1 MAFAQR
7 IINSNSAGDQE
18 FTFTFP
24 FIKEEHIKV
33 FVNFVERNQGV
44 GSSEFQVI
52 TDTTPNKI
60 RLNTGLSADNTRVEI
75 RRVSSINTVLV
86 DFEDGSTLT
95 AADLDTN
102 SKQSLFIAQEL
113 DDAQKQGLSIDTT
126 TGVPT
131 LNSQRLSGVS
141 DPINAQDAVTKNYL
155 ERTGSITSTQISDG
169 TIVNGDINANA
180 DIAVSKLD
188 HGTARQILQTNA
200 AGNNVEFTSNV
211 DIPGTLDVTGNVDL
225 DANLNVDGTTTL
237 DATTVDGALTAT
249 SVTVGAL
256 NISYI
261 DAVNQGTHIL
271 HDGTDDLRLQIAAN
285 QMIFEQSDG
294 VNFMSMTHTSFD
306 SDPEVQGR
314 VNISH
319 AGSGI
324 KISTKTDGIKV
335 NGKVDLDSI
344 TGTGVV
350 TTGTST
356 SDEQVY
362 SSKRAGEIIDAR
374 IIELVDEVGGFV
386 PIANETSFPTEN
398 PDINTS
404 GSAKSGTIV
413 SVQAASTALPNGS
426 TATLNGTTL
435 TISNGR
441 GAGNAVIITGVSAT
455 IPSGFGFLVETT
467 ETDHTYAFHRLV
479 PKAADVTTVAGQLGA
494 SGSITTVVAEIS
506 PTNNISAVAS
516 VANNLSAFNATFR
529 GQVTDVANDA
539 ADIGAVAGKAAEI
552 GRLGTTEAVADLA
565 ILGTT
570 DAVADMA
577 TIADT
582 ANLISNIGTVAS
594 YASNINTVGGS
605 IDNVNTVGTNITNV
619 NNASNY
625 LNNFLQLYLGVAS
638 SDPVVDGLGNA
649 ITEGDLYFNNVDK
662 RVRVFNGSV
671 FQNLGEGVVEVA
683 KFANA
688 AFNALYTAAAGSNS
702 IDLGSLAIAGAV
714 FANEAIPANR
724 VSLGRGTG
732 TTEYPL
738 IGPLTN

>member
-7 IINSNSAGDQE
+7 IITSNSAGDQE

-33 FVNFVERNQGV
+33 FVNFVEKNQGTA
-44 GSSEFQVI
+44 SSEFQVI
-52 TDTTPNKI
+52 TNTTPNKI
-60 RLNTGLSADNTRVEI
+60 RLGTGLSANNTRVEI

-113 DDAQKQGLSIDTT
+113 DDAQKQGLSIDLT

>member
-33 FVNFVERNQGV
+33 FVNFVEKNQGTA
-44 GSSEFQVI
+44 SSEFQVI
-52 TDTTPNKI
+52 TNTTPNKI
-60 RLNTGLSADNTRVEI
+60 RLGTGLSANNTRVEI

-113 DDAQKQGLSIDTT
+113 DDAQKQGLSIDLT